1 MNTKTKI
8 YISFFILS
16 TGFLSVLIRAFYL
29 QVIDSESLQKYSE
42 SQTVRELKIYPNRG
56 NIFDRNQNPL
66 AININTYSIFVMPKE
81 LKKKQ
86 HTLKKIA
93 SIVEGITYSE
103 VLSKIEN
110 RDKFT
115 WIARKIELSDKSVN
129 ELNELDG
136 VYVEK
141 VPKRFYPN
149 NELASQLLGYVGVD
163 NKGLAGIE
171 FELDSQLRG
180 KVKKIKYLKDAKGR
194 AIKYENLES
203 NKSSEDVILSID
215 KDFQAFVEEALKE
228 GIEKFNADSG
238 GVGVMDVDSGEILA
252 LANYPTFNPN
262 EIDKNDVPFMKL
274 PFISDPF
281 EPGSVFKTFTIASA
295 LENSVADRSTNYYCE
310 RGKLN
315 VQGHIINEAE
325 SKKTYEWLSV
335 QEILR
340 YSSNIGT
347 TKIAFD
353 LGLSKL
359 KRTLEDFN
367 IDEKTGIEL
376 PGESRGIF
384 KYDDNTSPIRL
395 SNLSFGQGIAT
406 TGIQIL
412 AAYSAIANDGV
423 YIRPTILKD
432 GNKGKTGKRI
442 LNSEVAA
449 SIEQMLVD
457 AVYNGTGANAQVNH
471 FQIAGKTSTAQKP
484 SNKGGYEGYI
494 PAFVGYPTN
503 VDKRFVVYVYVDSPK
518 GPIYYGNLVAAP
530 IFSKISQY
538 ILFKDKNYYK
548 FALNKE
554 TNKIEKIDKMQI
566 SNINYKKGIT
576 PNLLGLDR
584 GTINIFSIKNKLDIE
599 YKGFGIA
606 TKQTPLP
613 GTSANDN
620 QKIIVELSRPT
631 IE

>member
-471 FQIAGKTSTAQKP
+471 FQIAGKTSTAQNPLTK
-484 SNKGGYEGYI
+484 
-494 PAFVGYPTN
+494 
-503 VDKRFVVYVYVDSPK
+503 VDMKD
-518 GPIYYGNLVAAP
+518 
-530 IFSKISQY
+530 IF
-538 ILFKDKNYYK
+538 
-548 FALNKE
+548 
-554 TNKIEKIDKMQI
+554 
-566 SNINYKKGIT
+566 
-576 PNLLGLDR
+576 LL
-584 GTINIFSIKNKLDIE
+584 
-599 YKGFGIA
+599 
-606 TKQTPLP
+606 
-613 GTSANDN
+613 
-620 QKIIVELSRPT
+620 LSV
-631 IE
+631 IQQM